1 MRFTLSVDLDAL
13 PDDPTTELGRILR
26 YWAGNLSHYDLADGV
41 GEEVRDSA
49 YAAVGEWRVAAGTEP
64 AADGAP
70 GAADEK
76 ATLKRYL
83 DGLRKALEWK
93 LDGLSERDARRPLT
107 RTGTNLL
114 GLVKH
119 VASTEAEYLGV
130 CFGRPFPEPMPWF
143 EDDAEPNADM
153 WATADESIEDVLAFY
168 RRVQAHSD
176 ATVEALPLDAPGR
189 VPWWGTPDVTLHR
202 VLVHMIDETARHAGH
217 ADIVRELVDGSV
229 GLAVG
234 NSNLPD
240 RDAEW
245 WGAYVAHLDELA
257 EQAGAAQQ
265 VPETGES

>member
-26 YWAGNLSHYDLADGV
+26 YWAGNLSHYDLGDGPR
-41 GEEVRDSA
+41 EEVRDSSS
-49 YAAVGEWRVAAGTEP
+49 AAVGEWRVTAEP
-64 AADGAP
+64 AAGA
-70 GAADEK
+70 GAADQK
-76 ATLKRYL
+76 AVLRRYL

-93 LDGLSERDARRPLT
+93 LEGLSERDARRPLT
-107 RTGTNLL
+107 PTGTNLL

-119 VASTEAEYLGV
+119 VASTEAEYLGG
-130 CFGRPFPEPMPWF
+130 CFGRPFPEPMPWV

-168 RRVQAHSD
+168 RRVQTHSD
-176 ATVEALPLDAPGR
+176 ATVDALPLDAPGR
-189 VPWWGTPDVTLHR
+189 VPWWGTPDVTLQR

-229 GLAVG
+229 GLAAG

-257 EQAGAAQQ
+257 EQAAAARQ
-265 VPETGES
+265 VPETGEG